1 MKRLD
6 GQVAIITGASA
17 GLGRAAA
24 VAFAREGAKVV
35 VTARRADR
43 LRALVQEIAAF
54 GGEAT
59 SFAED
64 AALEETANSV
74 FRLAK
79 EKFGRVDILINN
91 AGIGNYKLIADTT
104 VAEYDEMMAANVRS
118 GFVFTRAVV
127 AEMIAQRSGQIV
139 FVSSVAGLT
148 GAAKESVYAA
158 TKFAQVG
165 MAQSLDAELRPHGI
179 KVTAFCPGGMKTEF
193 AIGHGRTDESVAQS
207 RYMEASEV
215 ADALVN
221 LCALPANVR
230 VPQMVVRHMG

>member
-1 MKRLD
+1 MKRLE

-17 GLGRAAA
+17 GLGRATA

-35 VTARRADR
+35 VTARRAER
-43 LRALVQEIAAF
+43 LDALVREIESF
-54 GGEAT
+54 GGEAVG
-59 SFAED
+59 FAGD
-64 AALEETANSV
+64 AALEETADRV
-74 FRLAK
+74 FKLAK

-91 AGIGNYKLIADTT
+91 AGIGNYKLITDMS
-104 VAEYDEMMAANVRS
+104 VAEFDEVMAANVRS

-127 AEMIAQRSGQIV
+127 AEMIAQKSGQIV
-139 FVSSVAGLT
+139 FVSSVAGLA

-179 KVTAFCPGGMKTEF
+179 KVCAFCPGGMKTEF
-193 AIGHGRTDESVAQS
+193 AIGHGRTHELVAQS
-207 RYMEASEV
+207 RYMEAAEV
-215 ADALVN
+215 AEALVH

-230 VPQMVVRHMG
+230 VPQVVVRHMG